1 MAEKQKQNPGYSK
14 SMTAIKYLDKLT
26 SLFFILAWIF
36 TALVQ
41 MPIAI
46 IMASVAVVIFIVWL
60 ILCLCFVK
68 EKPSKEYTIFAIA
81 VFAIAIIFTVLFIIF
96 QYI

>member
-1 MAEKQKQNPGYSK
+1 MTSKPNQSPSYSK
-14 SMTAIKYLDKLT
+14 SMTAIKYLDKLA

-46 IMASVAVVIFIVWL
+46 IMASVAMVIFIIWL

-68 EKPSKEYTIFAIA
+68 EKPSKGYTIMAIVIFA
-81 VFAIAIIFTVLFIIF
+81 VAILFTIGFIII